1 MELVEEAEEE
11 VEGEVF
17 EEVEQWKVWESES
30 TLRSCGDLILLASFL
45 LDVAGP
51 ILVPSPSIPKEA
63 ASPPLH
69 DKSILLFPA
78 NSLLLDDTS

>member
-1 MELVEEAEEE
+1 MELVEKAEEE

-17 EEVEQWKVWESES
+17 EEVEQSKAWDSES
-30 TLRSCGDLILLASFL
+30 TLRVSFHSVTLPL
-45 LDVAGP
+45 LDVAGS
-51 ILVPSPSIPKEA
+51 ILVPSHSIAKEA
-63 ASPPLH
+63 ASSPLH